1 MIRRTTQH
9 GEVILAKDILD
20 AVYGCLVGGAI
31 GDALGAPLE
40 GLYYTDIREK
50 YGKLKD
56 FIPSYQGNTGR
67 PRGQPGIPG
76 VVTDDTT
83 LRHYMCYAIVEKGG
97 RITPDDFAKIL
108 LEKKMNLDRLW
119 SNEKIT
125 LMKLQVGMNPWE
137 TGRGNPPA
145 GCAVMAIAPI
155 GIINAGDPSQAF
167 QDALNI
173 ASINQE
179 GVNRDAAAT
188 VAAGIA
194 AAFLPG
200 ATVDSILETMIDH
213 STEIVRR
220 AIILTMDLAHV
231 SSSVDEFAKKFY
243 SKMLDWTWPM
253 PPGLKWNKDRFFS
266 ASSVEIVPASMAI
279 IYLCNGDTN
288 QSIVDGANFGRD
300 CDTIGSLCG
309 CLAGAMNG
317 ASSIRGDW
325 IRDCEKANEDL
336 FEELEGDRK
345 ANFFSMSKRLV
356 EALENEKM
364 KALERARML
373 GRILGNYV

>member
-1 MIRRTTQH
+1 MRRPYDSD
-9 GEVILAKDILD
+9 VILAKDILD
-20 AVYGCLVGGAI
+20 AVYGCLIGGAV

-56 FIPSYQGNTGR
+56 FIPSYQGNTGK
-67 PRGQPGIPG
+67 PRGQPGIQG

-83 LRHYMCYAIVEKGG
+83 LRHYMCYAIVKKGG
-97 RITPDDFAKIL
+97 RITPDDFAKVL
-108 LEKKMNLDRLW
+108 LEKKMNPNRLW

-155 GIINAGDPSQAF
+155 GIINAGDPSQAY
-167 QDALNI
+167 QDASNI

-188 VAAGIA
+188 VAAGVA

-200 ATVDSILETMIDH
+200 ATVESILETMMEH
-213 STEIVRR
+213 SADIVRR
-220 AIILTMDLAHV
+220 AIVLTMDLAHR
-231 SSSVDEFAKKFY
+231 SSSVDEFAEKFY
-243 SKMLDWTWPM
+243 SEMLDWTWPA
-253 PPGLKWNKDRFFS
+253 LNWNKDRFFS
-266 ASSVEIVPASMAI
+266 ASSLEIVPASMAI
-279 IYLCNGDTN
+279 LYLCNGDTN
-288 QSIVDGANFGRD
+288 QSIIEGANFGRD

-317 ASSIRGDW
+317 ASSIREDW
-325 IRDCEKANEDL
+325 ICDCEKANEDL
-336 FEELEGDRK
+336 FEELEGDRG
-345 ANFFSMSKRLV
+345 ANFLSMAKRLI
-356 EALENEKM
+356 EALENEERKT
-364 KALERARML
+364 LERGKML
-373 GRILGNYV
+373 ERILGNYLKH